1 MINIKMYKNKLRP
14 SMYLKVKFSSYMS
27 QKEEN
32 LTKIKYNN
40 KST

>member
-1 MINIKMYKNKLRP
+1 MYKNKLRL
-14 SMYLKVKFSSYMS
+14 SMYLKVTFSSYMS

-32 LTKIKYNN
+32 LTKIKYSK